1 MIVPLIVPS
10 RMHPLA
16 MVIVPVTVLP
26 STAKTRGKWAW
37 KPATSSL
44 MEVAAQVPAMELP
57 PDDPLATPVVGADA
71 ADDIGNELVPP
82 GIDGPAAGE
91 CFALW

>member
-1 MIVPLIVPS
+1 M
-10 RMHPLA
+10 A
-16 MVIVPVTVLP
+16 
-26 STAKTRGKWAW
+26 
-37 KPATSSL
+37 
-44 MEVAAQVPAMELP
+44 LP

-71 ADDIGNELVPP
+71 ADDADEVVPP

>member
-1 MIVPLIVPS
+1 MIVPLIMPS

-26 STAKTRGKWAW
+26 STAKTTVKWPWA
-37 KPATSSL
+37 PATSSL
-44 MEVAAQVPAMELP
+44 KEVPAQVPAMALP

-71 ADDIGNELVPP
+71 ADDVGNEVVPP